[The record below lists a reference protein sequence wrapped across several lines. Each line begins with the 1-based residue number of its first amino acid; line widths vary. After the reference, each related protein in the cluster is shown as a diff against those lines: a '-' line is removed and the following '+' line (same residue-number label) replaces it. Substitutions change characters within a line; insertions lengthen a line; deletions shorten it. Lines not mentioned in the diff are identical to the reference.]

1 VIAGTRDTGLMQA
14 AESAAD
20 GASLKALTA
29 KMLPGKGVEA
39 LYEVQ
44 SVNGVNVEARLVEA
58 SATGQ

>member
-1 VIAGTRDTGLMQA
+1 MIAGTRDTGLMQA

-20 GASLKALTA
+20 LSSLQALAA
-29 KMLPGKGVEA
+29 KDLNWQGFEA

-44 SVNGVNVEARLVEA
+44 SVNGVNVESRLIEA